1 MAKTE
6 MRPIKDT
13 IPLDEARQLIADACR
28 PVARTEL
35 VPLVAANGRVCA
47 ADVQSTR
54 DVPPFSRA
62 GMDGFAVIAD
72 DTFGASR
79 YEPKTL
85 RVIEKV
91 YTGQV
96 PTQQLTPGTAVEIAT
111 GAPMPAGADAVVM
124 VEETETIE
132 GDLGTGA
139 SAKVAVR
146 ILTPVYPRQNVGRQG
161 ADIVVGQTVIRDGE
175 VLNPSR
181 IGALAALGVGEVE
194 VYAKPTV
201 AILST
206 GNEIAEPGQELQPG
220 QIYDINKFTLSTI
233 IQEHGGVPMPFATAQ
248 DTIESLEEAIE
259 TALGRR
265 SLGEGGCDV
274 LVFSGGSS
282 VGERDLIL
290 DVIGRKGEIV
300 FHGIAVKPGKPTVFG
315 TIQGKPMF
323 GMPGY
328 PTSCLS
334 NAYMLLVPAL
344 RAIARLQPR
353 HTHTVSLPLGQRI
366 VSTTGRHQ
374 FYTVKIVDGQA
385 MPAFKASGD
394 ITSMSQ
400 ADGYIEIPA
409 QTDIVDKGEVVEVR
423 LF

>member
-6 MRPIKDT
+6 MRPIKET
-13 IPLDEARQLIADACR
+13 IPLDEARQLIADACHAITR
-28 PVARTEL
+28 RER
-35 VPLVAANGRVCA
+35 VPLLDANGRVSG

-62 GMDGFAVIAD
+62 GMDGFAVIAN

-96 PTQQLTPGTAVEIAT
+96 PTQQLTAGTAVEIAT

-124 VEETETIE
+124 VEETETS
-132 GDLGTGA
+132 GTE
-139 SAKVAVR
+139 VR
-146 ILTPVYPRQNVGRQG
+146 VLTPVYPRQNVGRQG
-161 ADIVVGQTVIRDGE
+161 ADISVGQIVIRDGD

-181 IGALAALGVGEVE
+181 IGALAALGVVDVE

-206 GNEIAEPGQELQPG
+206 GNEIIDPGEELRPG

-233 IQEHGGVPMPFATAQ
+233 IQEHGGVPVPFATAQ
-248 DTIESLEEAIE
+248 DTIEALEEAIV
-259 TALGRR
+259 ACL
-265 SLGEGGCDV
+265 SCDL

-290 DVIGRKGEIV
+290 DVIGRQGDIV

-334 NAYMLLVPAL
+334 NAYLLLVPAL
-344 RAIARLQPR
+344 RAMARLQPR
-353 HTHTVSLPLGQRI
+353 HTHTVSLTLGQRI

-374 FYTVKIVDGQA
+374 FYTVKIIDGQA

-409 QTDIVDKGEVVEVR
+409 QTDIVEKGQIVDVR

>member
-1 MAKTE
+1 MKSE
-6 MRPIKDT
+6 MKPIKET
-13 IPLDEARQLIADACR
+13 IPLEEARQLIAEACR
-28 PVARTEL
+28 PIERTERVRL
-35 VPLVAANGRVCA
+35 VDANGRAAA
-47 ADVQSTR
+47 ADVRSTR

-62 GMDGFAVIAD
+62 GMDGFAVRAE

-85 RVIEKV
+85 RVVDKV

-96 PTQQLTPGTAVEIAT
+96 PTSSVEPGTAIEIAT
-111 GAPMPAGADAVVM
+111 GAPMPQGADAVVM
-124 VEETETIE
+124 VEETEKAGE
-132 GDLGTGA
+132 D
-139 SAKVAVR
+139 VR
-146 ILTPVYPRQNVGRQG
+146 VLTPVYPRQNVGKQG
-161 ADIVVGQTVIRDGE
+161 ADIVVGQTVIARGD

-181 IGALAALGVGEVE
+181 IGAIAALGVGDVE
-194 VYAKPTV
+194 VFAKPTV

-206 GNEIAEPGQELQPG
+206 GNEIADPGRELQPG

-233 IQEHGGVPMPFATAQ
+233 IQEHGGVPMPFSTAQ
-248 DTIESLEEAIE
+248 DTIEALERAID
-259 TALGRR
+259 ACAQ
-265 SLGEGGCDV
+265 CDV

-315 TIQGKPMF
+315 TINGKPMF

-344 RAIARLQPR
+344 RSMARLQPR
-353 HTHTVSLPLGQRI
+353 HTATVTLPLGQRI

-374 FYTVKIVDGQA
+374 FYTVRIVDGQA

-409 QTDIVDKGEVVEVR
+409 QTDIVEKGEVVEIK

>member
-1 MAKTE
+1 MSKTE

-13 IPLDEARQLIADACR
+13 IPLDEARQLIAAACGALTR
-28 PVARTEL
+28 RERI
-35 VPLVAANGRVCA
+35 PLLDANGRA
-47 ADVQSTR
+47 AAVDVASTR

-62 GMDGFAVIAD
+62 GMDGYAVIAD

-91 YTGQV
+91 YTGQM
-96 PTQQLTPGTAVEIAT
+96 PTQQLTSGTAVEIAT

-124 VEETETIE
+124 VEETERA
-132 GDLGTGA
+132 GDQ
-139 SAKVAVR
+139 VR
-146 ILTPVYPRQNVGRQG
+146 IQTPVYPRQNVGRQG
-161 ADIVVGQTVIRDGE
+161 ADIVVGQTVIRDGDI
-175 VLNPSR
+175 LNPSR
-181 IGALAALGVGEVE
+181 IGALAALGISEVE

-206 GNEIAEPGQELQPG
+206 GNEIVDPGQELQPG

-233 IQEHGGVPMPFATAQ
+233 IQEHGGVAVPFATAQ
-248 DTIESLEEAIE
+248 DTIEALEEAVD

-290 DVIGRKGEIV
+290 DVIARKGEIV

-334 NAYMLLVPAL
+334 NAYLLLVPAL
-344 RAIARLQPR
+344 RAMARLKPH
-353 HTHTVSLPLGQRI
+353 HTPTVSLPLGQRI

-374 FYTVKIVDGQA
+374 FYTVRLVDGQA

-409 QTDIVDKGEVVEVR
+409 QTDIAEKGEIVDVK

>member
-1 MAKTE
+1 MKSE
-6 MRPIKDT
+6 MKPIKET
-13 IPLDEARQLIADACR
+13 IPLEEARQLIADACR
-28 PVARTEL
+28 QIERTERVRL
-35 VPLVAANGRVCA
+35 VDANGRVAA

-62 GMDGFAVIAD
+62 GMDGFAVRAE
-72 DTFGASR
+72 DTFGANR
-79 YEPKTL
+79 YDPKTL
-85 RVIEKV
+85 RVIDKV

-96 PTQQLTPGTAVEIAT
+96 PTKSVEPGTAIEIAT
-111 GAPMPAGADAVVM
+111 GAPMPQGADAVVM
-124 VEETETIE
+124 VEETEKA
-132 GDLGTGA
+132 GD
-139 SAKVAVR
+139 SVR
-146 ILTPVYPRQNVGRQG
+146 VLTPVYPRQNVGRQG
-161 ADIVVGQTVIRDGE
+161 ADIVVGQTVIARGQ

-181 IGALAALGVGEVE
+181 IGALAALGVGDVE
-194 VYAKPTV
+194 VFAKPTI

-206 GNEIAEPGQELQPG
+206 GNEIADPGKELQPG

-248 DTIESLEEAIE
+248 DTIEALESAID
-259 TALGRR
+259 AC
-265 SLGEGGCDV
+265 SACDV

-315 TIQGKPMF
+315 TINGKPMF

-334 NAYMLLVPAL
+334 NAYLLLVPAL
-344 RAIARLQPR
+344 RVMGRLGPR
-353 HTHTVSLPLGQRI
+353 HTATVTLPLGQRI

-409 QTDIVDKGEVVEVR
+409 QTDIVEKGQTVDVK

>member
-13 IPLDEARQLIADACR
+13 IPLEEARQLIAEACR
-28 PVARTEL
+28 PVGRTER
-35 VPLVAANGRVCA
+35 VPLVDANGRVCA

-132 GDLGTGA
+132 GDVGTEA

-181 IGALAALGVGEVE
+181 IGALAALGVGQVE

-206 GNEIAEPGQELQPG
+206 GNEIADPGQELRPG

-248 DTIESLEEAIE
+248 DTIESLEEAID

-265 SLGEGGCDV
+265 SLGGGGCDV

-409 QTDIVDKGEVVEVR
+409 QTDIVEKGQIVDVK

>member
-1 MAKTE
+1 MKSE
-6 MRPIKDT
+6 MKPIRET
-13 IPLDEARQLIADACR
+13 IPLEEARQLIAEAC
-28 PVARTEL
+28 
-35 VPLVAANGRVCA
+35 PLVTRSERVRLVDANGRVAA
-47 ADVQSTR
+47 ADVLSAR

-62 GMDGFAVIAD
+62 GMDGFAVRAE

-79 YEPKTL
+79 YDPKVL
-85 RVIEKV
+85 RVVDKV

-96 PTQQLTPGTAVEIAT
+96 PTKSVDAGTAIEIAT
-111 GAPMPAGADAVVM
+111 GAPMPQGADAVVM
-124 VEETETIE
+124 VEETELAG
-132 GDLGTGA
+132 GD
-139 SAKVAVR
+139 VR
-146 ILTPVYPRQNVGRQG
+146 VLTPVYPRQNVGRQG
-161 ADIVVGQTVIRDGE
+161 ADIVVGQTVISRGD

-181 IGALAALGVGEVE
+181 IGAIAALGIGDVDVF
-194 VYAKPTV
+194 AKPTV

-206 GNEIAEPGQELQPG
+206 GNEIADPGQELLPG

-233 IQEHGGVPMPFATAQ
+233 IQEHGGVPMPFSTAQ
-248 DTIESLEEAIE
+248 DTIEALEKAID
-259 TALGRR
+259 AC
-265 SLGEGGCDV
+265 SACDV

-290 DVIGRKGEIV
+290 DVIRKKGDIV

-315 TIQGKPMF
+315 TINGRPMF

-344 RAIARLQPR
+344 RAMARLAPR
-353 HTHTVSLPLGQRI
+353 HTATVALPVGQRI

-374 FYTVKIVDGQA
+374 FYTVRIVDGQA

-409 QTDIVDKGEVVEVR
+409 QTDIVEKGEVVNVR

>member
-1 MAKTE
+1 MKSE
-6 MRPIKDT
+6 MKPIKET
-13 IPLDEARQLIADACR
+13 IPLEEARQLIADACR
-28 PVARTEL
+28 PIDRTERVRL
-35 VPLVAANGRVCA
+35 VDANGRVA
-47 ADVQSTR
+47 AANVVSTR
-54 DVPPFSRA
+54 DVPPFARA
-62 GMDGFAVIAD
+62 GMDGFALRAE

-79 YEPKTL
+79 YEPRVL
-85 RVIEKV
+85 RVIDKV

-96 PTQQLTPGTAVEIAT
+96 PTKSIEPGTAIEIAT
-111 GAPMPAGADAVVM
+111 GAPMPHGADAVVM
-124 VEETETIE
+124 VEETEK
-132 GDLGTGA
+132 TG
-139 SAKVAVR
+139 SDVR
-146 ILTPVYPRQNVGRQG
+146 VLTPVYPRQNVGRQG
-161 ADIVVGQTVIRDGE
+161 ADIVVGQTVIARGD

-181 IGALAALGVGEVE
+181 IGAIAALGVGDVE
-194 VYAKPTV
+194 VFAKPTI

-206 GNEIAEPGQELQPG
+206 GNEIADPGQELQPG

-233 IQEHGGVPMPFATAQ
+233 IQEHGGVPMPFSTAQ
-248 DTIESLEEAIE
+248 DTIEALEHAID
-259 TALGRR
+259 ACA
-265 SLGEGGCDV
+265 SCDV

-344 RAIARLQPR
+344 RAMGRLQPR
-353 HTHTVSLPLGQRI
+353 HTATVSLPLGQRI

-409 QTDIVDKGEVVEVR
+409 QTDIVEKGEVIVVK

>member
-1 MAKTE
+1 MKSE
-6 MRPIKDT
+6 MKPIKET
-13 IPLDEARQLIADACR
+13 IPLEEARQLIAEACR
-28 PVARTEL
+28 PIDRTERVRL
-35 VPLVAANGRVCA
+35 VDANGRVA
-47 ADVQSTR
+47 SADVGSTR

-62 GMDGFAVIAD
+62 GMDGYAVRAE

-79 YEPKTL
+79 YEPKVL
-85 RVIEKV
+85 RVVDKV

-96 PTQQLTPGTAVEIAT
+96 PTRPVDAGTAIEIAT
-111 GAPMPAGADAVVM
+111 GAPMPQGADAVVM
-124 VEETETIE
+124 VEETEKTG
-132 GDLGTGA
+132 GD
-139 SAKVAVR
+139 VR
-146 ILTPVYPRQNVGRQG
+146 VLTPVYPRQNVGRQG
-161 ADIVVGQTVIRDGE
+161 ADIMVGQTVIARGT

-181 IGALAALGVGEVE
+181 IGALAALGIGEVE
-194 VYAKPTV
+194 VFARPTV

-206 GNEIAEPGQELQPG
+206 GNEIADPGHELKPG

-233 IQEHGGVPMPFATAQ
+233 VQEHGGVPTPFSTAQ
-248 DTIESLEEAIE
+248 DTIEALEQAID
-259 TALGRR
+259 ACA
-265 SLGEGGCDV
+265 SCDV

-290 DVIGRKGEIV
+290 DVIGRKGDIV

-315 TIQGKPMF
+315 TINGRPMF

-344 RAIARLQPR
+344 RSIARLPPR
-353 HTHTVSLPLGQRI
+353 HTATVSLPLGQRI

-374 FYTVKIVDGQA
+374 FYTVRIVNGEA

-409 QTDIVDKGEVVEVR
+409 QTDIVEKGEVVSVT

>member
-1 MAKTE
+1 MKTE
-6 MRPIKDT
+6 MKPIKET
-13 IPLDEARQLIADACR
+13 IPLEEARQLIADACR
-28 PVARTEL
+28 PIERGERVRL
-35 VPLVAANGRVCA
+35 VDANGRVAA
-47 ADVQSTR
+47 ADVHSTR

-62 GMDGFAVIAD
+62 GMDGFAVRAE
-72 DTFGASR
+72 DTFGANR

-85 RVIEKV
+85 RVIDKI
-91 YTGQV
+91 YTGEV
-96 PTQQLTPGTAVEIAT
+96 PTKTLEAGTAIEIAT
-111 GAPMPAGADAVVM
+111 GAPMPQGADAVVM
-124 VEETETIE
+124 VEETEKS
-132 GDLGTGA
+132 GDD
-139 SAKVAVR
+139 VR
-146 ILTPVYPRQNVGRQG
+146 VLTPVYPRQNVGRQG
-161 ADIVVGQTVIRDGE
+161 ADIVIGQTVIARGD

-181 IGALAALGVGEVE
+181 IGALAALGVGDVE
-194 VYAKPTV
+194 VFAKPTI

-206 GNEIAEPGQELQPG
+206 GNEIADPGQELRPG

-233 IQEHGGVPMPFATAQ
+233 IQEHGGVPVPFSTAQ
-248 DTIESLEEAIE
+248 DTIDALEKAID
-259 TALGRR
+259 ACAA
-265 SLGEGGCDV
+265 CDV

-315 TIQGKPMF
+315 TISGKPMF

-344 RAIARLQPR
+344 RAMARLQPR
-353 HTHTVSLPLGQRI
+353 HTATVSLPVGQRI

-374 FYTVKIVDGQA
+374 FYTVKIVNGQA

-409 QTDIVDKGEVVEVR
+409 QTDIVEKGETVDVK

>member
-1 MAKTE
+1 MKSG
-6 MRPIKDT
+6 MKPIKET

-28 PVARTEL
+28 PIERTERVRL
-35 VPLVAANGRVCA
+35 VDANGRA
-47 ADVQSTR
+47 AAGNVTSSR

-62 GMDGFAVIAD
+62 GMDGYAVRAE
-72 DTFGASR
+72 DTFGANR

-96 PTQQLTPGTAVEIAT
+96 PTRTLDAGTAVEIAT
-111 GAPMPAGADAVVM
+111 GAPMPGGADAVVM
-124 VEETETIE
+124 VEETEKAGE
-132 GDLGTGA
+132 E
-139 SAKVAVR
+139 VR
-146 ILTPVYPRQNVGRQG
+146 VLTPVYPRQNVGRQG
-161 ADIVVGQTVIRDGE
+161 ADIIVGQTVISRGE

-181 IGALAALGVGEVE
+181 IGALAALGVADVE
-194 VYAKPTV
+194 VFAKPTV

-206 GNEIAEPGQELQPG
+206 GNEIADPGQELKPG

-233 IQEHGGVPMPFATAQ
+233 IAEHGGVPMPFATAQ
-248 DTIESLEEAIE
+248 DTIEALEGAID
-259 TALGRR
+259 AC
-265 SLGEGGCDV
+265 SACDV

-315 TIQGKPMF
+315 TINGRPMF

-344 RAIARLQPR
+344 RAMARLKPR
-353 HTHTVSLPLGQRI
+353 HLATVSLPVGQRI

-374 FYTVKIVDGQA
+374 FYTVRIVDGQA

-409 QTDIVDKGEVVEVR
+409 QTDIVEKGEVVEVK

>member
-1 MAKTE
+1 MKSE
-6 MRPIKDT
+6 MKPIKET
-13 IPLDEARQLIADACR
+13 IPLEEARQLIAEACR
-28 PVARTEL
+28 SVDRAERVRL
-35 VPLVAANGRVCA
+35 VDANGRVAA
-47 ADVQSTR
+47 ADVQSSR

-62 GMDGFAVIAD
+62 GMDGFAVRAE
-72 DTFGASR
+72 DTFGANR

-85 RVIEKV
+85 RVIDKV

-96 PTQQLTPGTAVEIAT
+96 PTKPVEAGTAIEIAT
-111 GAPMPAGADAVVM
+111 GAPMPQGADAVVM
-124 VEETETIE
+124 VEETEKA
-132 GDLGTGA
+132 GA
-139 SAKVAVR
+139 DVR
-146 ILTPVYPRQNVGRQG
+146 VLTPVYPRQNVGRQG
-161 ADIVVGQTVIRDGE
+161 ADIVIGQTVIARGD

-181 IGALAALGVGEVE
+181 IGALAALGVGDVE
-194 VYAKPTV
+194 VFAKPAI

-206 GNEIAEPGQELQPG
+206 GNEIADPGQELQPG

-233 IQEHGGVPMPFATAQ
+233 IQEHGGVPVPFSTAH
-248 DTIESLEEAIE
+248 DTIDALERAID
-259 TALGRR
+259 ACA
-265 SLGEGGCDV
+265 SCDV

-315 TIQGKPMF
+315 TINGKPMF

-344 RAIARLQPR
+344 RSMARLQPR
-353 HTHTVSLPLGQRI
+353 HTAIVSLPLGQRI

-409 QTDIVDKGEVVEVR
+409 QTDIVEKGEVVDVR

>member
-1 MAKTE
+1 

-13 IPLDEARQLIADACR
+13 IPLEEARQLIADACR
-28 PVARTEL
+28 PIDRTERVRL
-35 VPLVAANGRVCA
+35 VDANGRAAA
-47 ADVQSTR
+47 ADVHSTR

-62 GMDGFAVIAD
+62 GMDGFAVRAE

-85 RVIEKV
+85 RVIDKV

-96 PTQQLTPGTAVEIAT
+96 PTKAVEAGTAVEIAT
-111 GAPMPAGADAVVM
+111 GAPMPHGADAVVM
-124 VEETETIE
+124 VEETERVE
-132 GDLGTGA
+132 SSLGTEA
-139 SAKVAVR
+139 LAKVAV
-146 ILTPVYPRQNVGRQG
+146 LTPVYPRQNVGKQG
-161 ADIVVGQTVIRDGE
+161 ADIVVGQTVIARGD

-181 IGALAALGVGEVE
+181 IGALAALGVGDVE
-194 VYAKPTV
+194 VYVKPTV

-206 GNEIAEPGQELQPG
+206 GNEIADPGQELLPG

-233 IQEHGGVPMPFATAQ
+233 IQEHGGVPMPFSTAQ
-248 DTIESLEEAIE
+248 DTIDALEQAID
-259 TALGRR
+259 ACA
-265 SLGEGGCDV
+265 SCDM

-290 DVIGRKGEIV
+290 DVIGRKGDIV

-344 RAIARLQPR
+344 RAMARLHPR
-353 HTHTVSLPLGQRI
+353 HTATVSLPLGQRI

-409 QTDIVDKGEVVEVR
+409 QTDIFEKGEIVTVK

>member
-6 MRPIKDT
+6 MRPIKET
-13 IPLDEARQLIADACR
+13 IPLEEARAIIDEAVR
-28 PVARTEL
+28 PIERRERVAIL
-35 VPLVAANGRVCA
+35 NANGRVNA
-47 ADVQSTR
+47 SDVLSTR

-62 GMDGFAVIAD
+62 GMDGFAVIAN
-72 DTFGASR
+72 DTFGANR
-79 YEPKTL
+79 YEPKSL

-96 PTQQLTPGTAVEIAT
+96 PSKAVSQGTATEIAT

-124 VEETETIE
+124 VEETERDPSTGSGQS
-132 GDLGTGA
+132 GDT
-139 SAKVAVR
+139 VR
-146 ILTPVYPRQNVGRQG
+146 ILTPVYPRQNVGKQG
-161 ADIVVGQTVIRDGE
+161 ADIVTGQTVLRDGE

-181 IGALAALGVGEVE
+181 IGALAALGVGDVE
-194 VYAKPTV
+194 VYEKPTV

-206 GNEIAEPGQELQPG
+206 GNEIVDPGVELKPG

-233 IQEHGGVPMPFATAQ
+233 IAEHGGVARPFATAQ
-248 DTIESLEEAIE
+248 DTIEALEHAID
-259 TALGRR
+259 ACL
-265 SLGEGGCDV
+265 SCDM

-290 DVIGRKGEIV
+290 DVLKRKGEV
-300 FHGIAVKPGKPTVFG
+300 LFHGIAVKPGKPTVFG
-315 TIQGKPMF
+315 VVGGKPVF

-334 NAYMLLVPAL
+334 NAC
-344 RAIARLQPR
+344 
-353 HTHTVSLPLGQRI
+353 
-366 VSTTGRHQ
+366 RHQ
-374 FYTVKIVDGQA
+374 FYTVRIVDGQA

-409 QTDIVDKGEVVEVR
+409 QTDIAEKGQVVEVK

>member
-1 MAKTE
+1 MKSE
-6 MRPIKDT
+6 MKPIKET
-13 IPLDEARQLIADACR
+13 IPLEEARQLIADACTPIER
-28 PVARTEL
+28 IER
-35 VPLVAANGRVCA
+35 VPLVDANGRAAA
-47 ADVQSTR
+47 ADVISTR

-62 GMDGFAVIAD
+62 GMDGYAVRAE

-79 YEPKTL
+79 YEPRTL
-85 RVIEKV
+85 RVVEKV
-91 YTGQV
+91 YTGNV
-96 PTQQLTPGTAVEIAT
+96 PSRPVEAGTAIEIAT
-111 GAPMPAGADAVVM
+111 GAPMPQGADAVVM
-124 VEETETIE
+124 VEETEKA
-132 GDLGTGA
+132 GDD
-139 SAKVAVR
+139 VR
-146 ILTPVYPRQNVGRQG
+146 VQTPVYPRQNVGRQG
-161 ADIVVGQTVIRDGE
+161 ADITVGQTVITRGE
-175 VLNPSR
+175 VFNPSR
-181 IGALAALGVGEVE
+181 IGALAALGIADVE
-194 VYAKPTV
+194 VYQKPTV

-206 GNEIAEPGQELQPG
+206 GNEIVDPGQELRPG

-233 IQEHGGVPMPFATAQ
+233 IAEHGGIPMPFATAQ
-248 DTIESLEEAIE
+248 DTVDALERAIDAAA
-259 TALGRR
+259 T
-265 SLGEGGCDV
+265 CDV

-315 TIQGKPMF
+315 TISGKPMF

-344 RAIARLQPR
+344 REMARLKPR
-353 HTHTVSLPLGQRI
+353 HIASVTLPLGQRI

-374 FYTVKIVDGQA
+374 FYTVRIVDGQA

-409 QTDIVDKGEVVEVR
+409 QTDIVEKGETVTVT

>member
-1 MAKTE
+1 MK
-6 MRPIKDT
+6 PIRET
-13 IPLDEARQLIADACR
+13 ISLEDARQLIADACA
-28 PVARTEL
+28 PVERTERLAL
-35 VPLVAANGRVCA
+35 VDANGRAAA

-54 DVPPFSRA
+54 DVPPFARA
-62 GMDGFAVIAD
+62 GMDGYAVRAE

-85 RVIEKV
+85 RVIDKV
-91 YTGQV
+91 YTGEV
-96 PTQQLTPGTAVEIAT
+96 PSKSIDAGMAIEIAT
-111 GAPMPAGADAVVM
+111 GAPMPRGADAVVM
-124 VEETETIE
+124 VEETEKS
-132 GDLGTGA
+132 GA
-139 SAKVAVR
+139 DVR

-161 ADIVVGQTVIRDGE
+161 ADIVAGQTVIARGD

-181 IGALAALGVGEVE
+181 IGALAALGVGGVE
-194 VYAKPTV
+194 VFARPTV

-206 GNEIAEPGQELQPG
+206 GNEIADPGRPLQPG
-220 QIYDINKFTLSTI
+220 QIYDINKFTLSAI
-233 IQEHGGVPMPFATAQ
+233 IAEHGGVPMPFATAQ
-248 DTIESLEEAIE
+248 DTIDALERAID
-259 TALGRR
+259 ACAA
-265 SLGEGGCDV
+265 CDV

-315 TIQGKPMF
+315 TINGKPMF

-344 RAIARLQPR
+344 RAMARLAPHR
-353 HTHTVSLPLGQRI
+353 AATLTLPVGQRI

-409 QTDIVDKGEVVEVR
+409 QTDIVEKGEMVEIR